1 MQSEELKRI
10 AVIGAGLMGHGIAQ
24 EFAVAGFDVILQA
37 RTNDSLDK
45 AMAAMRTNLG
55 HLARLGAVSSG
66 AAETAPG
73 RVELTTELETAAAD
87 ADLVIESVYEE
98 LELKQRIFAQ
108 LDAVC
113 PAQTIL
119 ASNTSSFM
127 PSQLASR
134 IRRPSRLLGTHFF
147 NPPYLVPLVE
157 IVRGQETSDEVVAL
171 VQRLLQRIGK
181 RPVVVQKEVPGF
193 IGNRFQ
199 AALLREA
206 LSLVQ
211 RGVATPQDV
220 DTVIKTSIGRRWA
233 VAGVFEVFDLGGWDV
248 VSSAASAITP
258 HLETSTELPA
268 ILTEKLASG
277 DLGVKTGKGFYEWT
291 EETAA
296 ALKQR
301 LTRALVQMEKWQ

>member
-1 MQSEELKRI
+1 MQSEEMKRI

-24 EFAVAGFDVILQA
+24 EFAVAGFDVVLQA
-37 RTNDSLDK
+37 RSDESLSK
-45 AMAAMRTNLG
+45 AIAAIRTNLA
-55 HLARLGAVSSG
+55 HLVQLDAVSSK

-73 RVELTTELETAAAD
+73 QIELTTDLEVAAAN
-87 ADLVIESVYEE
+87 ADIVIESVYED

-108 LDAVC
+108 LDDVC
-113 PAQTIL
+113 PEQTIL

-127 PSQLASR
+127 PSQMATDV
-134 IRRPSRLLGTHFF
+134 RRRSRLLGTHFF
-147 NPPYLVPLVE
+147 NPPYLIPLVE
-157 IVRGQETSDEVVAL
+157 IVRGQETSDEVVKV
-171 VQRLLQRIGK
+171 VQQLLQRIGK

-206 LSLVQ
+206 LWLVQ
-211 RGVATPQDV
+211 RGVATPQDI

-258 HLETSTELPA
+258 HLETSTELPP

-291 EETAA
+291 QETAA
-296 ALKQR
+296 ALNQR
-301 LTRALVQMEKWQ
+301 LTNALVQIEKWT